1 MSFYLFFNVSN
12 GLGIVHERLKN
23 EKLNVSFDV
32 EEELML
38 ASGSQDTFVRL
49 WKITSKNAT
58 NDESDN
64 TVTLETQSF
73 QAYSKG
79 SASFVIHFIYI
90 N

>member
-1 MSFYLFFNVSN
+1 ML
-12 GLGIVHERLKN
+12 
-23 EKLNVSFDV
+23 

-58 NDESDN
+58 DNESDN

-79 SASFVIHFIYI
+79 TRFILYY
-90 N
+90 

>member
-1 MSFYLFFNVSN
+1 MFDLEFFYFLALYF
-12 GLGIVHERLKN
+12 L
-23 EKLNVSFDV
+23 

-49 WKITSKNAT
+49 WKITSKNIT
-58 NDESDN
+58 EDETDN

-79 SASFVIHFIYI
+79 SIFLLLV

>member
-1 MSFYLFFNVSN
+1 
-12 GLGIVHERLKN
+12 
-23 EKLNVSFDV
+23 
-32 EEELML
+32 ML

-49 WKITSKNAT
+49 WKITSKNIT
-58 NDESDN
+58 EDETDN

-79 SASFVIHFIYI
+79 SIFLLLI